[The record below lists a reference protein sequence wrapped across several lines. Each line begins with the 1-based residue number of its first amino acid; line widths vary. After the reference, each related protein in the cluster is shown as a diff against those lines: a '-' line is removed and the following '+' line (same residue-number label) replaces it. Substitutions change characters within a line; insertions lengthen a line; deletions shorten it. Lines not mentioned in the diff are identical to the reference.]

1 LILLFEQRYYKERYD
16 CEHFT
21 CIIRETEVVIC
32 LILFLLIRV
41 ITKLS
46 NSEQSYKGK
55 VKAHKRGFDIYFTE
69 LGAALT
75 TVLPVLFK
83 YCYKY
88 CYSDSRKL

>member
-1 LILLFEQRYYKERYD
+1 MKGDKSVGLKQLHVPAKIF
-16 CEHFT
+16 FSN
-21 CIIRETEVVIC
+21 INFVVV
-32 LILFLLIRV
+32 LKHHYFR
-41 ITKLS
+41 
-46 NSEQSYKGK
+46 
-55 VKAHKRGFDIYFTE
+55 FDIYFTE